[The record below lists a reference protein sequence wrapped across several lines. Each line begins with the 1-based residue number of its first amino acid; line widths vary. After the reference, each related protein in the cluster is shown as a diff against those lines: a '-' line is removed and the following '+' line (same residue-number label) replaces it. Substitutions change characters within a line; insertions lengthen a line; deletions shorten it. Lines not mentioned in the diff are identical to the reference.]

1 MPETSRPGRRRRGD
15 RRPQRRLLLD
25 VRPLRVSRDFRRLS
39 VSSTVSQLGGQ
50 MTTYAVAL
58 QVYLLTGSS
67 AAVGGVGLAAAV
79 AAIAAGL
86 FGGPL
91 VDAVD
96 RRTLVLVASGCQTAV
111 SVLFAVQAFA
121 GSRSVWLLYGL
132 VALQYLVAS
141 VIGPARRTFAPR
153 LLPRE
158 LIPAGAAI
166 TMLSM
171 HLSLIA
177 GPPLAGVLT
186 AAGGLRFCYLVDAA
200 SFVFSLYAVFRL
212 PPMPPDG
219 GRATMSARALGEGLR
234 FIGSRKVVLG
244 ALLSDLSATAL
255 GMPFALFPAI
265 NSDRF
270 GGAPQTLGLLTAA
283 VAAGGVLGT
292 ALSGPVSHVT
302 RPGRAMLLCALG
314 WGIGLIGF
322 GLARSLALTL
332 GFLVVA
338 GVADVLSVVFRST
351 VLQTATPD
359 HLRGRTGSAEFVVG
373 AGAPQ
378 LGNFRAGVL
387 GSLTTPGTSAVIGGV
402 STLAGA
408 ALLAL
413 AVPALR
419 HYRTDEAPE
428 IVAAPALTPDPGG

>member
-1 MPETSRPGRRRRGD
+1 MP
-15 RRPQRRLLLD
+15 RLLLD
-25 VRPLRVSRDFRRLS
+25 VRPLRVSRDFRRLT

-58 QVYLLTGSS
+58 QVFTLTHSS

-79 AAIAAGL
+79 PSLAAGL
-86 FGGPL
+86 LGGPL
-91 VDAVD
+91 VDTVD
-96 RRTLVLVASGCQTAV
+96 RRKLVLAASSAQTAV

-121 GSRSVWLLYGL
+121 GARSLWLLYGL
-132 VALQYLVAS
+132 VALQYLISAVNA
-141 VIGPARRTFAPR
+141 PARRTFAPR

-186 AAGGLRFCYLVDAA
+186 AAGGLRFCYLVDAI
-200 SFVFSLYAVFRL
+200 SFVFALYGVFRM
-212 PPMPPDG
+212 PPMAPDG
-219 GRATMSARALGEGLR
+219 GRATPGLRALAEGLR
-234 FIGSRKVVLG
+234 FIASRKVVLG
-244 ALLSDLSATAL
+244 ALLADLSATAL

-265 NSDRF
+265 NEDRF
-270 GGAPQTLGLLTAA
+270 GGAPETLGLLTAA

-292 ALSGPVSHVT
+292 ALSGPVSHVG
-302 RPGRAMLLCALG
+302 RPGRAMLVCVLG
-314 WGIGLIGF
+314 WGGGLIGF
-322 GLARSLALTL
+322 GLAGGLAPTL

-359 HLRGRTGSAEFVVG
+359 RLRGRTGAAEFVVG

-387 GSLTTPGTSAVIGGV
+387 GSLTSPGTSAVIGGV

-408 ALLAL
+408 ALI
-413 AVPALR
+413 AVTLPALR
-419 HYRTDEAPE
+419 HYRIDSAPE
-428 IVAAPALTPDPGG
+428 IFPAPEAALTPPDQSV

>member
-1 MPETSRPGRRRRGD
+1 MP
-15 RRPQRRLLLD
+15 RLLLD
-25 VRPLRVSRDFRRLS
+25 VRPMRVSRDFRRLT
-39 VSSTVSQLGGQ
+39 VSTTVSQLGGQ

-58 QVYLLTGSS
+58 QVFILTGSS

-79 AAIAAGL
+79 PSLAVGL
-86 FGGPL
+86 LSGPL

-96 RRTLVLVASGCQTAV
+96 RRTLVLIASGAQTAV
-111 SVLFAVQAFA
+111 SVLFAIQAFA
-121 GSRSVWLLYGL
+121 GARSLWLLYGL
-132 VALQYLVAS
+132 VALQFAISAVNA
-141 VIGPARRTFAPR
+141 PARRTFAPR

-158 LIPAGAAI
+158 LIPAGAAL

-177 GPPLAGVLT
+177 GPPLAGLLT
-186 AAGGLRFCYLVDAA
+186 AAGGLRFCYLVDAI
-200 SFVFSLYAVFRL
+200 SFVFALYAVFRL
-212 PPMPPDG
+212 PPMAPDG
-219 GRATMSARALGEGLR
+219 GGATPGLRALADGLR
-234 FIGSRKVVLG
+234 FIVGRKVVLG
-244 ALLSDLSATAL
+244 ALLADLSATAL

-265 NSDRF
+265 NADRF
-270 GGAPQTLGLLTAA
+270 GGAPETLGLLTAA

-292 ALSGPVSHVT
+292 ALSGPVSHVS
-302 RPGRAMLLCALG
+302 RPGRAMLVCVLG
-314 WGIGLIGF
+314 WGGGLIGF
-322 GLARSLALTL
+322 GLAGGLAPTL

-359 HLRGRTGSAEFVVG
+359 RLRGRTGAAEFVVG

-387 GSLTTPGTSAVIGGV
+387 ASLTSPGTSAVIGGV

-408 ALLAL
+408 ALLAVTL
-413 AVPALR
+413 PALR
-419 HYRTDEAPE
+419 HYRLDSATELVPAPE
-428 IVAAPALTPDPGG
+428 AALTPPDQSV

>member
-1 MPETSRPGRRRRGD
+1 VG
-15 RRPQRRLLLD
+15 RLLLD
-25 VRPLRVSRDFRRLS
+25 VRPLRVSQDFRRLS
-39 VSSTVSQLGGQ
+39 ASSLVSQLGGQ
-50 MTTYAVAL
+50 MTTYAVVL
-58 QVYLLTGSS
+58 QVYTLTRSS

-79 AAIAAGL
+79 ASIGAGL

-96 RRTLVLVASGCQTAV
+96 RRRLVLVASVAQTAV

-121 GSRSVWLLYGL
+121 GSGSVWLLYGL
-132 VALQYLVAS
+132 VALQYLISS
-141 VIGPARRTFAPR
+141 VNGPARRTFAPR

-166 TMLSM
+166 TMLTM

-177 GPPLAGVLT
+177 GPPLAGILT
-186 AAGGLRFCYLVDAA
+186 AAGGLRFCYLVDAV
-200 SFVFSLYAVFRL
+200 SFTFSLYAVFRL

-219 GRATMSARALGEGLR
+219 GRATMSVRALGEGLR

-265 NSDRF
+265 NADRF

-302 RPGRAMLLCALG
+302 RPGRAMLLCTLG
-314 WGIGLIGF
+314 WGAGLIGF
-322 GLARSLALTL
+322 GLAGSLALTL
-332 GFLVVA
+332 GYLVVA
-338 GVADVLSVVFRST
+338 GIADVLSVVFRST

-373 AGAPQ
+373 AGAPE

-387 GSLTTPGTSAVIGGV
+387 GSLTSAGTSAVIGGV

-413 AVPALR
+413 TVPALR
-419 HYRTDEAPE
+419 RYRTDEAVEVVP
-428 IVAAPALTPDPGG
+428 APALTPPGQSV

>member
-1 MPETSRPGRRRRGD
+1 MP
-15 RRPQRRLLLD
+15 RLLLD
-25 VRPLRVSRDFRRLS
+25 VRPLRVSRDFRRLT

-58 QVYLLTGSS
+58 QVFTLTHSS

-79 AAIAAGL
+79 PSLAGGL
-86 FGGPL
+86 LGGPL

-96 RRTLVLVASGCQTAV
+96 RRKLVLAGSSAQTGV

-121 GSRSVWLLYGL
+121 GERSLWLLYGL
-132 VALQYLVAS
+132 VALQYLISAVNA
-141 VIGPARRTFAPR
+141 PARRTFAPR

-158 LIPAGAAI
+158 LIPAGAAL

-186 AAGGLRFCYLVDAA
+186 AAGGLRFCYLVDAV
-200 SFVFSLYAVFRL
+200 SFVFALYAVFRL
-212 PPMPPDG
+212 PPMLPDG
-219 GRATMSARALGEGLR
+219 GRATPGLTALADGLR
-234 FIGSRKVVLG
+234 FIAGRKVILG
-244 ALLSDLSATAL
+244 ALLYDLSATAL

-265 NSDRF
+265 NADRF
-270 GGAPQTLGLLTAA
+270 GGAPETLGLLTAA

-292 ALSGPVSHVT
+292 ALSGPVSHVH
-302 RPGRAMLLCALG
+302 RPGRAMLLSALG
-314 WGIGLIGF
+314 WGGGLIGF
-322 GLARSLALTL
+322 GLAGGLVPTL

-338 GVADVLSVVFRST
+338 GVADVLAVVFRST

-359 HLRGRTGSAEFVVG
+359 HLRGRTGAAEFVVG

-387 GSLTTPGTSAVIGGV
+387 GSLTSPGTSAVVGGV
-402 STLAGA
+402 STLVGA
-408 ALLAL
+408 AVL
-413 AVPALR
+413 AVSLPALR
-419 HYRTDEAPE
+419 HYRIDEAPA
-428 IVAAPALTPDPGG
+428 VVPAPEAALTPPDQSV